1 MATAQTSRNR
11 SRTAL
16 WALVSSGLA
25 ALLLVLVLIYAAATG
40 GAGLILAPLVALP
53 VLMFALGGVALA
65 VSALA
70 RRTHARRLAA
80 TGLILGI
87 VCAVPPVWLWIWL
100 LAG

>member
-1 MATAQTSRNR
+1 VATAQTSRNR

-25 ALLLVLVLIYAAATG
+25 ALLLALILIYALATG

-65 VSALA
+65 ISALS
-70 RRTHARRLAA
+70 RRTHSRRLA
-80 TGLILGI
+80 TIGLILGI
-87 VCAVPPVWLWIWL
+87 VCAVPPVWLWVWL

>member
-70 RRTHARRLAA
+70 RRTHARRLAT
-80 TGLILGI
+80 TGLIVGI
-87 VCAVPPVWLWIWL
+87 VCAVPPVWLWVWL